1 MTGWAKDQGTT
12 GSLIKLLGDPR
23 LEFTK
28 ALGDSLVLDAPGA
41 MAKLGNPRCERFS
54 MFVDDGVIKTL
65 KVAGQGGMEDKDTM
79 VDAMLADIKGSAAA
93 LQYPMEPPA
102 SSAYSTGG
110 RSAGVQASALPKP
123 LSLAQRFPVAEP
135 SKPYPSLPNPLASTG
150 RGVPSAFASARTA
163 QRSFAGPRLYEELPA
178 QDSDD
183 VMTMLSA
190 LLFGFFSGSAI
201 TCIAFRFRR
210 RILIAAREPLLNA

>member
-65 KVAGQGGMEDKDTM
+65 KVAGQGGMEDSDTM

-110 RSAGVQASALPKP
+110 RSDSVKASALPKP
-123 LSLAQRFPVAEP
+123 LSLA
-135 SKPYPSLPNPLASTG
+135 SKPYPSLPNSLAST
-150 RGVPSAFASARTA
+150 RRSVPSAFVNPSA